1 MLKVCLEKKSA
12 TTARQ
17 YLKPF
22 EPVPCF
28 STNPLSVERGKK
40 CIVQNY
46 ESMVDWK
53 AGQDDSSEAAD
64 SVPGCGVAGAPCL
77 FRTLMVYCHL

>member
-1 MLKVCLEKKSA
+1 MSEKKSA
-12 TTARQ
+12 AARQ

-28 STNPLSVERGKK
+28 STNPLSVEKGKK
-40 CIVQNY
+40 FIVQDY

-53 AGQDDSSEAAD
+53 AAQDDSSEAAA
-64 SVPGCGVAGAPCL
+64 SVIGCGMAGAPCL
-77 FRTLMVYCHL
+77 LPATF